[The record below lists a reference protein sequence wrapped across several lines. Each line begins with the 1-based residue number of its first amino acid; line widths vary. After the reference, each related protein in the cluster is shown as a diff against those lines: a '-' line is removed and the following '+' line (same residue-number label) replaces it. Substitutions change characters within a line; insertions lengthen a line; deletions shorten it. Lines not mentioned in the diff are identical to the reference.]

1 MPAWI
6 LFAIVFYWTPPHFWA
21 LALRYK
27 DDYAG
32 VEVPMLPVVAGPKK
46 TAQQIIIYSAMLVFV
61 TLWLVPVSD
70 LGWIYGVS
78 AVVLGAWM
86 LFDSVRL
93 LYRPDTAMNLF
104 RTSTIYLS
112 LLFAAIWVDVV
123 V

>member
-1 MPAWI
+1 
-6 LFAIVFYWTPPHFWA
+6 
-21 LALRYK
+21 
-27 DDYAG
+27 
-32 VEVPMLPVVAGPKK
+32 MLPVVAGPKK

-61 TLWLVPVSD
+61 TFWLVPVSN
-70 LGWIYGVS
+70 LGWIYTAS
-78 AVVLGAWM
+78 AAVLGAWM

-93 LYRPDTAMNLF
+93 LKDPDTAMNLF

>member
-1 MPAWI
+1 
-6 LFAIVFYWTPPHFWA
+6 
-21 LALRYK
+21 
-27 DDYAG
+27 
-32 VEVPMLPVVAGPKK
+32 MLPVVAGPKK